1 MSRDQ
6 ALLDVVFDRLA
17 ETEAS
22 DQLAEVILGAYAG
35 DEELRAVLAG
45 EDARLPRRS
54 DSAEAHEDVYLDRV
68 TVAGFRGIGPKTT
81 LHLQPQNGLT
91 LVVGRNGS
99 GKSSFAEAIELA
111 LTGDSQRWAER
122 NSIFRD
128 GWRNLHTSTPC
139 EIDLIARLDGV
150 AAPLRIR
157 RSWSADATEPGQADV
172 SQPDIETLGW
182 RQPMDTYRPF
192 LTANDLGRL
201 MSSRPSELFDA
212 MAPLLAIEP
221 ITDAEIR
228 LKNLRKLYDD
238 RAKAVRAGRTALRSA
253 LQEVDD
259 DRARTAAK
267 LLASARPD
275 LDAIDELLGND
286 DEADPAVAACR
297 KIAAS
302 SDPASPEDVAAIAEW
317 LATSSSA
324 RADLPDAENDLTR
337 LLQIAV
343 DHYEKHGAGACP
355 VCGTGRLDQAWHD
368 AAEEKLGQARRDADV
383 RHEAD
388 DALRS
393 ARREAARL
401 LAFTISLPADAAALP
416 ADVRDELAAA
426 TREWQSVT
434 ADADPHLLASHLRSR
449 YPALQHATE
458 RARNAAA
465 AWLRTRHDAWREH
478 AVDLQNWLT
487 AAREARRDEGPL
499 NLLKTA
505 LTWIK
510 PAIAE
515 LRTAQLAPFANQ
527 SQHIWQRLRQES
539 NVELA
544 GMTLDGSSTRRR
556 VAFPATVDGTATSA
570 MAVMSQGE
578 LHALGLAVFLP
589 RATAAASPFRFLII
603 DDPVQ
608 SMDPSKV
615 DGLAQVLAELS
626 QDRQVVVFSHDD
638 RLPEA
643 VRRLE
648 IDAVIWEVTRRSNS
662 EVEIRK
668 NLDPAERY
676 LSDARALAKTDEIP
690 ADLRAPLVTSFCR
703 SALEAVF
710 HQRVRAARIGRGE
723 RHGDVEMLLDSA
735 KTTTQVAALALFDD
749 AEAGGRVFSYFN
761 HKLGPWA
768 GDAFRACKEGVH
780 GAAVADPERLVGQV
794 TQMVE
799 AVR

>member
-17 ETEAS
+17 ETDAS

-54 DSAEAHEDVYLDRV
+54 DTTEVRENVYLDRV
-68 TVAGFRGIGPKTT
+68 TVAGFRGIGPKAT
-81 LHLQPQNGLT
+81 LHLRPQNGLT

-128 GWRNLHTSTPC
+128 GWRNLHTSAPC

-150 AAPLRIR
+150 AAPVRIR
-157 RSWSADATEPGQADV
+157 RSWADDATDPGQAEI
-172 SQPDIETLGW
+172 SQPDDLGW

-221 ITDAEIR
+221 ITDAETR
-228 LKNLRKLYDD
+228 LKNLRKIYDD
-238 RAKAVRAGRTALRSA
+238 RAKAVRAGRTAVRAA
-253 LQEVDD
+253 LEAVDD
-259 DRARTAAK
+259 DRARAAAE
-267 LLASARPD
+267 LLTPARPD
-275 LDAIDELLGND
+275 LDAIDQLLSND
-286 DEADPAVAACR
+286 DETNPAIASYR

-302 SDPASPEDVAAIAEW
+302 TDPASPEDVAAIAERLVASTST
-317 LATSSSA
+317 LAT
-324 RADLPDAENDLTR
+324 LPVAENDLTR
-337 LLQIAV
+337 LLQMAV
-343 DHYEKHGAGACP
+343 DHYRQHGDGTCP
-355 VCGTGRLDQAWHD
+355 VCGTGQLDQDWLD
-368 AAEEKLGQARRDADV
+368 TAEAKLGQTRRAADARR
-383 RHEAD
+383 EAD
-388 DALRS
+388 EAARS
-393 ARREAARL
+393 ARRDAARL
-401 LAFTISLPADAAALP
+401 LAFTIDLPAGTEELP
-416 ADVRDELAAA
+416 ADVRDELATAVHGW
-426 TREWQSVT
+426 RSVT
-434 ADADPHLLASHLRSR
+434 ADTDPQLLADHLRSS
-449 YPALQHATE
+449 YAALQTATE
-458 RARNAAA
+458 RARDAAA
-465 AWLRTRHDAWREH
+465 TWLRTRHDAWREH
-478 AVDLQNWLT
+478 AADLQNWLS
-487 AAREARRDEGPL
+487 AARQARQEEDVLG
-499 NLLKTA
+499 LLKTA

-527 SQHIWQRLRQES
+527 SQQIWEQLRQES

-615 DGLAQVLAELS
+615 DGLAQVLAKLA

-668 NLDPAERY
+668 NLDPADRY

-690 ADLRAPLVTSFCR
+690 VDLRSPLVTSCCR

-710 HQRVRAARIGRGE
+710 HQRVRAVRIGRGE
-723 RHGDVEMLLDSA
+723 RHGDVETLLDSA

-749 AEAGGRVFSYFN
+749 ADAGGRVFSYFN

>member
-6 ALLDVVFDRLA
+6 ALLDVVFNRLA

-54 DSAEAHEDVYLDRV
+54 DSAEVRENVYLDRV
-68 TVAGFRGIGPKTT
+68 TVAGFRGIGPKAT

-128 GWRNLHTSTPC
+128 GWRNLHVSAPC

-157 RSWSADATEPGQADV
+157 RSWSGDATEPGQADI
-172 SQPDIETLGW
+172 SQPDTETLGW

-221 ITDAEIR
+221 VTDAEMR
-228 LKNLRKLYDD
+228 LKNLRKVYDD
-238 RAKAVRAGRTALRSA
+238 RAKAVRAGRTVVRAALEA
-253 LQEVDD
+253 VND

-267 LLASARPD
+267 LLAATRPD
-275 LDAIDELLGND
+275 LDAIDQLLSND
-286 DEADPAVAACR
+286 DEANPAVATYR

-302 SDPASPEDVAAIAEW
+302 TDPASPEEVAAIAERLVASAST
-317 LATSSSA
+317 LAT
-324 RADLPDAENDLTR
+324 LPVAENDLAR
-337 LLQIAV
+337 LLQMAV
-343 DHYEKHGAGACP
+343 DHYRQHGAGACP
-355 VCGTGRLDQAWHD
+355 VCGTGQLDQSWLD
-368 AAEEKLGQARRDADV
+368 AAEAKLGQARHATDA
-383 RHEAD
+383 RREAD
-388 DALRS
+388 EAVRS
-393 ARREAARL
+393 ARRDAVRL
-401 LAFTISLPADAAALP
+401 LAFTIDLPAGTEELP
-416 ADVRDELAAA
+416 ADVRDELAA
-426 TREWQSVT
+426 TVHGWQSVT
-434 ADADPHLLASHLRSR
+434 ADADPRSLANHLQSR
-449 YPALQHATE
+449 YAALQNATE
-458 RARNAAA
+458 RARSAAA
-465 AWLRTRHDAWREH
+465 AWLRNRHDAWREH
-478 AVDLQNWLT
+478 AADLQNWLT
-487 AAREARRDEGPL
+487 TARQARQEEDLLG
-499 NLLKTA
+499 LLKTA
-505 LTWIK
+505 LAWIK

-527 SQHIWQRLRQES
+527 SQRIWEQLRQES

-589 RATAAASPFRFLII
+589 RATAAASPFRFLVI

-615 DGLAQVLAELS
+615 DGLAQVLAELA
-626 QDRQVVVFSHDD
+626 QDRQVLVFSHDD

-690 ADLRAPLVTSFCR
+690 VDLRSPLVTSCCR

-710 HQRVRAARIGRGE
+710 HQRVRAVRIGRGE
-723 RHGDVEMLLDSA
+723 RHGDVETLLDSA

-749 AEAGGRVFSYFN
+749 ADAGGRVFSYFN